1 MWLMTKRKFQHD
13 DTSEEQKKYHR
24 LPPLS
29 YRTALACTGWENLGY
44 NWVNVF
50 DFVKSKAALAA
61 TIILLAQAVVL
72 YSSVRPEAVPE
83 SRPLSGVPLMLGA
96 WNFAGEGVVDDETRD
111 ILKAD
116 DLLLREYRDSSTGR
130 AGTLFV
136 AAFRSQRNGKTPHS
150 PKNCLPGSG
159 WTQLSSGDYSI
170 DVGGAQPITVN
181 RYVVQHGDDRSV
193 VLYWYQSRDRVVAS
207 EYKAKF
213 WVMADAIRLNRT
225 DTALVR
231 VVMPV
236 VNGDA
241 EGATRA
247 GASFVQSFFGVLRQF
262 LPA

>member
-1 MWLMTKRKFQHD
+1 L
-13 DTSEEQKKYHR
+13 
-24 LPPLS
+24 
-29 YRTALACTGWENLGY
+29 
-44 NWVNVF
+44 F

-61 TIILLAQAVVL
+61 TLILLVQAAVL

-83 SRPLSGVPLMLGA
+83 SRPLSSLPLTLGS
-96 WNFAGEGVVDDETRD
+96 WNIVEEGVVDDETRD

-116 DLLLREYRDSSTGR
+116 DLMLRQYRDSSTGR

-170 DVGGAQPITVN
+170 DVGGAQPIVVN
-181 RYVVQHGDDRSV
+181 RYVVQHGDDRGV
-193 VLYWYQSRDRVVAS
+193 VMYWYQSRDRVVAS

-231 VVMPV
+231 VMMPV
-236 VNGDA
+236 INGDA
-241 EGATRA
+241 DAATRA
-247 GASFVQSFFGVLRQF
+247 AAGFVQSFFATLRQF
-262 LPA
+262 LPS

>member
-1 MWLMTKRKFQHD
+1 VRH
-13 DTSEEQKKYHR
+13 
-24 LPPLS
+24 
-29 YRTALACTGWENLGY
+29 AGVGY
-44 NWVNVF
+44 NERRNFCLF
-50 DFVKSKAALAA
+50 DFVKSKAVLAA
-61 TIILLAQAVVL
+61 TLILLVQAAVL

-83 SRPLSGVPLMLGA
+83 GRPLSSLPLMLGS
-96 WNFAGEGVVDDETRD
+96 WDLVGEPVVDDETRD

-116 DLLLREYRDSSTGR
+116 DLMYRQYRDSSTGR
-130 AGTLFV
+130 SGTLFV

-170 DVGGAQPITVN
+170 DVGGGQPIVVN

-236 VNGDA
+236 INGDA
-241 EGATRA
+241 DAATRV
-247 GASFVQSFFGVLRQF
+247 GASFVQSFFGTLRQF
-262 LPA
+262 LPS